1 MIAGAQIDRRRG
13 SSPLNPIVGN
23 MGFDWAQAQIGR
35 RRASSGGLIAV
46 LRALVVAVVCAA
58 WSQAIAQGDAGATA
72 PREVPG
78 HWARPESV
86 AADGTIRWRL
96 LPRDDSAPGDSA
108 AGAAA
113 AGSSAGTTGG
123 IRSRQGQPARDE
135 SPQPG
140 ALAAA
145 LPAALDEL
153 VLWGAFVE
161 PRRAPLVIFRDGG
174 ILAADIVELGAA
186 GLTIDH
192 DLFGER
198 TLPIGQVR
206 AIVLQWPAG
215 REARDRVAAQ
225 WRGLG
230 RADGQAE
237 VIFDNGD
244 RLPGQPSM
252 GRDGRIELSQGG
264 RHAAV
269 PADRVAHILFA
280 ALTAAEEERR
290 DAASSGR
297 SWVGWTDGTCLL
309 VEQLVVAGE
318 QLSFRSFGSP
328 WKGSSRSL
336 AAIQPL
342 GARVA
347 YLSDRQ
353 PNAYRHVPFLD
364 ATRPYCFD
372 ATATG
377 GWPRCRGQFYRKAIG
392 MTSAARLGFAVE
404 PRATAFAAAV
414 GIDDTTDGGGSV
426 RVRVFVDGLP
436 QWSSEIIRGGQ
447 PPVDLFVK
455 LDGASQLDLVVDFA
469 ERADVL
475 DRVLW
480 LNPRL
485 ILRAE

>member
-1 MIAGAQIDRRRG
+1 MNQIA
-13 SSPLNPIVGN
+13 GN
-23 MGFDWAQAQIGR
+23 MGFDRPQAQIGCR
-35 RRASSGGLIAV
+35 TGSSGGLIAV
-46 LRALVVAVVCAA
+46 PSALVVAVFCAA

-78 HWARPESV
+78 NWAHPESV

-96 LPRDDSAPGDSA
+96 LPRDDAAPGDSA
-108 AGAAA
+108 AGTAA
-113 AGSSAGTTGG
+113 AGSSAGTAGG
-123 IRSRQGQPARDE
+123 VRPTQGRPARDE

-161 PRRAPLVIFRDGG
+161 PRRAPLMIFRDGG
-174 ILAADIVELGAA
+174 VLAADIVELSAS

-215 REARDRVAAQ
+215 RAARDRVAGR
-225 WRGLG
+225 WRGPG

-237 VIFDNGD
+237 VILDNGD
-244 RLPGQPSM
+244 RLLGRPSI
-252 GRDGRIELSQGG
+252 GRDGRVELSQGD
-264 RHAAV
+264 RRAAV
-269 PADRVAHILFA
+269 PADRVAQILFA
-280 ALTAAEEERR
+280 ALPAAEEERR
-290 DAASSGR
+290 DAAGFGR

-318 QLSFRSFGSP
+318 QLSFRAFGSQ
-328 WKGSSRSL
+328 WKGSARSL

-364 ATRPYCFD
+364 AARPYCLD

-377 GWPRCRGQFYRKAIG
+377 GWPRCRGQLYRKAIG

-436 QWSSEIIRGGQ
+436 RWSSEIIRGGQ
-447 PPVDLFVK
+447 PPVDLSVE
-455 LDGASQLDLVVDFA
+455 LNGASQLDLVVDFA
-469 ERADVL
+469 DRADVL